1 MKSKVHKVFK
11 KIPSQQT
18 SEIDSNV
25 NALVVIIIITTS
37 AFTLLSILDA
47 IKKLNVCRSSAEHLI
62 HIDSLKII

>member
-1 MKSKVHKVFK
+1 MKSKVCKGFK

-25 NALVVIIIITTS
+25 NALVVIIIIITS

-47 IKKLNVCRSSAEHLI
+47 IKRLNVCGSTAEHLI
-62 HIDSLKII
+62 LIA